1 MGFEGFTFRPK
12 PKAELPIFLDKSGR
26 RHRVMRR
33 WAVITGLVAVAWVA
47 LFSISLMKYV
57 PELPVNDFAPAQITQ
72 IPVVPAAP
80 VVDVVAGPT
89 TDPLPATVSDY
100 HPHNHAHP
108 TSVGNP
114 CKPPTAA
121 FGSALA
127 DAPPRR
133 PLSVFALL
141 PNTPVGAFRSFVDN
155 CAAVDVLVPDW
166 FEIGGAAPGLSAISL
181 DPDLIVALAPIFNSD
196 GAAPL
201 LFPAVSLTYKAGRGG
216 LLDRLGAADFRA
228 ELVAE
233 IGVAMAKV
241 NAAGLCLKLDL
252 PLTANLA
259 GVEAFLA
266 DLNRALRLSG
276 SQLCTI
282 LTAESD
288 LWQRPGIVAA
298 SDYVIVK
305 MFGTP
310 WIGSAPRPL
319 SPDNRFLETATR
331 IAGSVGPEKFVPAL
345 GLMAVD
351 WISGQTRPEI
361 ISFSE
366 AMVRIDAAGAK
377 VEFSEKARNS
387 YSRFVD
393 KDGLRHQIWFLDAAS
408 AYNGLIDLQG
418 MGVTQVGLS
427 DLGQEDPAVWAVLA
441 GFEDDPRDLVQRLH
455 RTSLS
460 DRVHFKGQGSFYQWL
475 TPPRTGQRTIRKDPD
490 SGKIVDQNWTVLPQP
505 AVMQK
510 FGRGNGV
517 QVALTFDDGP
527 SPDATAEILDALKEV
542 DAPASF
548 FVVGNAVLKYP
559 ELVRRMVREGHL
571 VGTHTFT
578 HPNLGKI
585 EPWRMQV
592 ELSATNR
599 LVAGITGHDMRVF
612 RPPYVRGDGPFDS
625 REARMFAT
633 VAERGYVVAGSDIAP
648 PDWDGISAKQIIDRV
663 ISDLD
668 LGFGNVIVLHDG
680 RSTGMHTA
688 EAVGPLV
695 KALRERGYQIVPL
708 AEILGT
714 TTATLMPAT
723 KVSLSGFDTVS
734 FGAIMGLSQLMY
746 WVFWLVLI
754 AGLSRSLIYLV
765 LAHRRE
771 TPSISRLRALPS
783 VTIVIPA
790 FNESR
795 VILSSIRTALA
806 STYPD
811 LRVIVVDD
819 GSTDDT
825 LELARAA
832 YGDHP
837 AVTILTQPNQGKW
850 MALNAA
856 YEAMDSEI
864 AVCMDADTEIAP
876 DAVFYLVQP
885 FVDSRVGAVA
895 GTILVGN
902 KRNIL
907 TRMQALEYFTTQNIG
922 RRAQDHIN
930 GIIVVPGA
938 LGAWRVEAVRDIGML
953 SNETLTEDTDLT
965 MWMLRNGY
973 TIAYAERAT
982 GRTEVPADVRSL
994 LKQRL
999 RWNTGILQALWKH
1012 KRIFR
1017 ESPSLRLISL
1027 ADLTIFGY
1035 VLPFLAPL
1043 VDVIFFTLLFGA
1055 IADLVSGQVPDL
1067 SNTSRAMMLGYI
1079 LLPLA
1084 DLVMILAAFR
1094 FDRRESTRLIWVWP
1108 LQNLFYRQLIYVS
1121 ALRAVI
1127 SAISGRLTNW
1137 DKLTRHGLGQRA

>member
-1 MGFEGFTFRPK
+1 
-12 PKAELPIFLDKSGR
+12 
-26 RHRVMRR
+26 MRR
-33 WAVITGLVAVAWVA
+33 WALVTALASIVWVA
-47 LFSISLMKYV
+47 LFSVSLMKYV
-57 PELPVNDFAPAQITQ
+57 PELPVNDFAPARTTQ
-72 IPVVPAAP
+72 VSSAPDAQMIEVLAGPASGRLPATGANYQPHDHARAAP
-80 VVDVVAGPT
+80 VINTCKPAVVAP
-89 TDPLPATVSDY
+89 
-100 HPHNHAHP
+100 
-108 TSVGNP
+108 
-114 CKPPTAA
+114 
-121 FGSALA
+121 GSALA
-127 DAPPRR
+127 NAQQRR
-133 PLSVFALL
+133 PLSVFAML

-155 CAAVDVLVPDW
+155 CAEVDVLVPDW
-166 FEIGGAAPGLSAISL
+166 FEIGGDAPGLTSVSL
-181 DPDLIVALAPIFNSD
+181 DPDLIAAIAPIFGSNV
-196 GAAPL
+196 AAPL
-201 LFPAVSLTYKAGRGG
+201 LLPAISLSHKADRTDF
-216 LLDRLGAADFRA
+216 LNRLGAADFRA
-228 ELVAE
+228 RLVDEVGTA
-233 IGVAMAKV
+233 IAAVK
-241 NAAGLCLKLDL
+241 AAGVCLTLDF
-252 PLTANLA
+252 PATADLS
-259 GVEAFLA
+259 GVEALLK
-266 DLNRALRLSG
+266 DLQRDFQLTG

-288 LWQRPGIVAA
+288 LWQRPGIASA

-305 MFGTP
+305 MFGSP

-319 SPDNRFLETATR
+319 SPDDRFLETAFQISKT
-331 IAGSVGPEKFVPAL
+331 VGPKKFVPAL

-351 WISGQTRPEI
+351 WVSGQTKPET
-361 ISFSE
+361 ISFAE
-366 AMVRIDAAGAK
+366 AMVRIDAAGGK
-377 VEFSEKARNS
+377 VEFAQNARNS

-393 KDGLRHQIWFLDAAS
+393 TDGLRHQIWFLDAAS
-408 AYNGLIDLQG
+408 AHNSLIDLEE
-418 MGVTQVGLS
+418 MGIAQIGLS

-441 GFEDDPRDLVQRLH
+441 GFDTDRRDLAQDLQN
-455 RTSLS
+455 TSLS
-460 DRVHFKGQGSFYQWL
+460 DKVQFKGQGSFYQWS
-475 TPPRTGQRTIRKDPD
+475 TPPRTGQRLIRKDPD
-490 SGKIVDQNWTVLPQP
+490 SGKIIDQNWTVLPQP

-527 SPDATAEILDALKEV
+527 SLDATTEILDALKAA
-542 DAPASF
+542 DAPAAF

-559 ELVRRMVREGHL
+559 ELVRRMVQEGHL

-578 HPNLGKI
+578 HPKLGEI

-612 RPPYVRGDGPFDS
+612 RPPYVRGDGPFDG
-625 REARMFAT
+625 REARVFGT
-633 VAERGYVVAGSDIAP
+633 VAERGYIVAGSDIAP
-648 PDWDGISAKQIIDRV
+648 PDWDGISAEQIVDRV
-663 ISDLD
+663 IGDLD
-668 LGFGNVIVLHDG
+668 LGYGNVIVLHDG
-680 RSTGMHTA
+680 RSKGMNTA
-688 EAVGPLV
+688 EAIGPLV
-695 KALRERGYQIVPL
+695 KALRDRGYQIVPL

-714 TTATLMPAT
+714 TTAALMPAT
-723 KVSLSGFDTVS
+723 NVSLSGFDSAS
-734 FGAIMGLSQLMY
+734 FGAIMGLTQLIY

-754 AGLSRSLIYLV
+754 SGMARSLIYLF

-771 TPSISRLRALPS
+771 TPGESRLRVLPS

-790 FNESR
+790 FNESL

-806 STYPD
+806 SSYPN

-825 LELARAA
+825 LRLVRRA
-832 YGDHP
+832 YGIHP

-856 YEAMDSEI
+856 YEAMESEI

-876 DAVFYLVQP
+876 DAVFHLVQP

-907 TRMQALEYFTTQNIG
+907 TRLQALEYFTTQNIG

-982 GRTEVPADVRSL
+982 GRTEAPADVRSL
-994 LKQRL
+994 LAQRL

-1012 KRIFR
+1012 KGIFR
-1017 ESPSLRLISL
+1017 ESPSLRLASL
-1027 ADLTIFGY
+1027 ADLIIFGY

-1043 VDVIFFTLLFGA
+1043 VDVIFFTLLFGVLA
-1055 IADLVSGQVPDL
+1055 DVIAGQAPDL

-1084 DLVMILAAFR
+1084 DILMILAAFR
-1094 FDRRESTRLIWVWP
+1094 FDRRESMRLLWVWP

-1127 SAISGRLTNW
+1127 SAISGRLTGW
-1137 DKLTRHGLGQRA
+1137 DKLTRHGMGQTKAMKGLPE